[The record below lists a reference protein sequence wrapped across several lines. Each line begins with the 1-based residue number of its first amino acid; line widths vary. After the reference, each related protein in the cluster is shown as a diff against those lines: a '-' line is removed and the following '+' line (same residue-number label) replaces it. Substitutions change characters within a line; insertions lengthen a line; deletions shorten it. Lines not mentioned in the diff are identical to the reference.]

1 MEDNTTIGAVLSALV
16 VIGGIVFGAVARV
29 RSFEQSIIAEVDKRI
44 DEAFKS
50 MEDKLNTKA
59 DAVSAVRV
67 EQTVNSLNAAI
78 TDFMRRQDEHIK
90 VLYDQ
95 DHAQDA
101 QINNLR
107 VEVASKCN
115 G

>member
-90 VLYDQ
+90 ALYDQ